1 MADFFLLLTAKK
13 KYYILPFGCIPIF
26 AVMDTGKYEAV
37 IGLEVHAQL
46 QTNTKLFCGDAI
58 AFGADANT
66 QISPITMG
74 HPGTLPKTNTKA
86 IDFAVMLGLVCNCQI
101 VNKNYFA
108 RKNYFYPDLPKGYQ
122 ISQHTTP
129 ICKGGFVDIIV
140 DGLKKRVEL
149 NRIHI
154 EEDAGKSIHDLYE
167 TETCIDLNRAGT
179 PLLEIVTE
187 PCLHSS
193 DEAFAYVAEIRKLV
207 RWIGV
212 CDGNMEEGSLRC
224 DANISIRLKG
234 ETQLGTKV
242 EVKNV
247 NSIRNVKRAIDAEIK
262 RMIELVENGGTV
274 TQQTRSYNVDTN
286 TTSAIRD
293 KEDANDYR
301 YFADP
306 DLTPFNLTEQYISNI
321 NAALPILPNQLIE
334 QYKQSFGLSDYDAT
348 VLCDDKTVADFF
360 NATAKVAT
368 NYKAIANFILGP
380 IKQYLNEHNTT
391 IENINLEPN
400 MLVQL
405 INLID
410 EGKVSFS
417 VAAAKILPIIITQ
430 NKNPLEV
437 AQELNLLQ
445 TNDSNE
451 IENWINN
458 VLAAMP
464 DKVAEYKKG
473 KKGLIGLFVGEVK
486 KISKGKADPKI
497 ATELLTKKL
506 NED

>member
-1 MADFFLLLTAKK
+1 MEST
-13 KYYILPFGCIPIF
+13 
-26 AVMDTGKYEAV
+26 KYEAV

-46 QTNTKLFCGDAI
+46 QTNTKLFCGDSI
-58 AFGADANT
+58 AFGAAPNT
-66 QISPITMG
+66 HVSPITLG

-86 IDFAVMLGLVCNCQI
+86 IDFAVMLGLACNCEI
-101 VNKNYFA
+101 VSKNYFA

-129 ICKGGFVDIIV
+129 ICKGGIV
-140 DGLKKRVEL
+140 PIKIDGIAKNIQL

-167 TETCIDLNRAGT
+167 AETCIDLNRAGT

-187 PCLHSS
+187 PCLHTSE
-193 DEAFAYVAEIRKLV
+193 EAFLYVTEIRKLV

-224 DANISIRLKG
+224 DANVSIRLKG
-234 ETQLGTKV
+234 ETKLGTKV

-274 TQQTRSYNVDTN
+274 VQQTRSYDVN
-286 TTSAIRD
+286 TDKTSAIRD

-306 DLTPFNLTEQYISNI
+306 DLTPFSLTQEYIGKI
-321 NAALPILPNQLIE
+321 KTALPILPSELVN
-334 QYKQSFGLSDYDAT
+334 QYKQAFGLNDYDANL
-348 VLCDDKTVADFF
+348 LCDDKLIADFF
-360 NATAKVAT
+360 NATTKFST
-368 NYKAIANFILGP
+368 NYKAITNFIVGP
-380 IKQYLNEHNTT
+380 IKQYLNENNLS
-391 IENINLEPN
+391 IDVINLQPN
-400 MLVQL
+400 ALANL
-405 INLID
+405 IKIID
-410 EGKVSFS
+410 EGKVNFS
-417 VAAAKILPIIITQ
+417 VASTKILPILIAE
-430 NKNPLEV
+430 NKNPLQV
-437 AQELNLLQ
+437 AEELNLLQ

-451 IENWINN
+451 IEDWVNAVIAN
-458 VLAAMP
+458 MP

-486 KISKGKADPKI
+486 KVSKGKADPKVV
-497 ATELLTKKL
+497 TDLLTQKL
-506 NED
+506 NN

>member
-1 MADFFLLLTAKK
+1 
-13 KYYILPFGCIPIF
+13 
-26 AVMDTGKYEAV
+26 MDIGKYEAV

-46 QTNTKLFCGDAI
+46 QTTTKLFCGDAI
-58 AFGADANT
+58 SFGALPNT
-66 QISPITMG
+66 QVSPITLG
-74 HPGTLPKTNTKA
+74 HPGTLPKTNTRA
-86 IDFAVMLGLVCNCQI
+86 IDFAVMLGLVCNCDI
-101 VNKNYFA
+101 ERKNYFA

-129 ICKGGFVDIIV
+129 ICKGGFVDIEV
-140 DGLKKRVEL
+140 TGVAKKVIL

-154 EEDAGKSIHDLYE
+154 EEDAGKSIHDLYD
-167 TETCIDLNRAGT
+167 TQTCIDLNRAGT

-193 DEAFAYVAEIRKLV
+193 DEAFEYVTEIRKLV

-234 ETQLGTKV
+234 ETKLGTKV

-306 DLTPFNLTEQYISNI
+306 DLNPFSLSEPYIANI
-321 NAALPILPNQLIE
+321 KSSLPKLPAQLIQEYKE
-334 QYKQSFGLSDYDAT
+334 QFGLNDYDANL
-348 VLCDDKTVADFF
+348 LCDEKNIADFF
-360 NATAKVAT
+360 NITATFT
-368 NYKAIANFILGP
+368 NNYKAITNFIVGP
-380 IKQYLNEHNTT
+380 IKQYLNEHNLSITAT
-391 IENINLEPN
+391 QLQPSNLALLVN
-400 MLVQL
+400 MV
-405 INLID
+405 D
-410 EGKVSFS
+410 EGKVNFS
-417 VAAAKILPIIITQ
+417 IAATKILPIIIAD
-430 NKNPLEV
+430 NINPLQV
-437 AQELNLLQ
+437 AQDLNLLQ
-445 TNDSNE
+445 TNNSNE
-451 IENWINN
+451 IEDWVNC
-458 VLAAMP
+458 VLETMP

-497 ATELLTKKL
+497 ATALLTEKL
-506 NED
+506 S

>member
-1 MADFFLLLTAKK
+1 
-13 KYYILPFGCIPIF
+13 
-26 AVMDTGKYEAV
+26 MDTTKYEAV

-46 QTNTKLFCGDAI
+46 QTNTKLFCGDSI
-58 AFGADANT
+58 LFGAEPNT
-66 QISPITMG
+66 QVSPITLG

-86 IDFAVMLGLVCNCQI
+86 IDFAVKLGLACNCEI
-101 VNKNYFA
+101 VEKNYFV

-129 ICKGGFVDIIV
+129 ICKGGMVPITI
-140 DGLKKRVEL
+140 DGIEKTIQL

-154 EEDAGKSIHDLYE
+154 EEDAGKSIHDLYDN
-167 TETCIDLNRAGT
+167 ETCIDLNRAGT

-193 DEAFAYVAEIRKLV
+193 EEAFQYVTELRKLV

-212 CDGNMEEGSLRC
+212 CDGNMEQGSLRC
-224 DANISIRLKG
+224 DANVSIRLKG
-234 ETQLGTKV
+234 ETKLGTKV

-274 TQQTRSYNVDTN
+274 TQQTRSYDVN
-286 TTSAIRD
+286 TDKTVGIRE

-306 DLTPFNLTEQYISNI
+306 DLNPFHITPEFVSSIQTS
-321 NAALPILPNQLIE
+321 LPILPNLLAE
-334 QYKQSFGLSDYDAT
+334 QFKQEFGLSDYDAAQ
-348 VLCDDKTVADFF
+348 LCEDKSIADFF
-360 NATAKVAT
+360 NKTAAVNA
-368 NYKAIANFILGP
+368 NYKGIANFILGP
-380 IKQYLNEHNTT
+380 VKQYLNENSLS
-391 IENINLEPN
+391 IDEINLQPHN
-400 MLVQL
+400 LSDL
-405 INLID
+405 IKIID
-410 EGKVSFS
+410 EGKVNFS
-417 VAAAKILPIIITQ
+417 VASSKILPIIIVE
-430 NKNPLEV
+430 NKSPLQV

-445 TNDSNE
+445 SNDSNE
-451 IENWINN
+451 IEDWVNTVIQN
-458 VLAAMP
+458 MP

-486 KISKGKADPKI
+486 KLSKGKADPKI
-497 ATELLTKKL
+497 VTDLLTSKL
-506 NED
+506 NS